1 MKATSRAHWHASYS
15 LNQQS
20 GCFSVNTLTFYLD
33 SPFNTMYKHSHQ
45 SIQDLLSLHSV
56 FHSFTATDGQLSQLW
71 YFFKARVIVW
81 TRNSRQTDTQ
91 TVIVATIVK
100 HSLMYFTDT
109 NMAEKTHHKMWIS
122 KKHLLIKQSK
132 AEVIA
137 TQCLQHQSF
146 NVLKRYIIQNNVY
159 AINKMSDVNNLSHN
173 KEHLNVSKVYQNVS
187 IFKIK

>member
-20 GCFSVNTLTFYLD
+20 GCFSVKTLTFYLD

-45 SIQDLLSLHSV
+45 SIQDLLSLHSA

-81 TRNSRQTDTQ
+81 TRSSRQTDTH
-91 TVIVATIVK
+91 TPNSHCGDYSK
-100 HSLMYFTDT
+100 HSLRYFTDT
-109 NMAEKTHHKMWIS
+109 NMEEKTHHKMWIS

-132 AEVIA
+132 AEVNA
-137 TQCLQHQSF
+137 TKCLQHQC
-146 NVLKRYIIQNNVY
+146 I
-159 AINKMSDVNNLSHN
+159 
-173 KEHLNVSKVYQNVS
+173 EKVHYT
-187 IFKIK
+187 